1 MSNEVKATIKEV
13 FNDLANA
20 LETGDF
26 GEKIKIGLT
35 INGSELGYDVMRQA
49 AELAQANGQFDV
61 VTIGTSQ
68 DWTSDYEHHEAN
80 TEIEVEEKLD
90 ELLSDGTIQGSV
102 TLHHTF
108 PIGVSTVGKIVTPA
122 LGKPMFIA
130 TTTGTTATVRNEAM
144 VLNAING
151 IVAAKASGVE
161 NPTVGILNVDGA
173 NSVERALRK
182 LQENGYDIIFGESQR
197 SDGGS
202 VLRGNDVL
210 MGSVD
215 VLVTDS
221 LTGNILMKLFGAYTS
236 GGNYE
241 VSGYGYGP
249 GIGDGFKHNICIIS
263 RASGAPVI
271 AGALEYA
278 YDVAKGNLAQVSHD
292 EYAAAKKAGLED
304 IRQDLQPKA
313 AASDESEEVKMPE
326 KEIATGQIN
335 GIDVLDL
342 DEAVLALW
350 KENLYAESGMGCSG
364 PIILVN
370 EEKLDKATEIV
381 TAKGYL

>member
-35 INGSELGYDVMRQA
+35 INGSELGYDVMKQA
-49 AELAQANGQFDV
+49 AYMAKANGQFDV
-61 VTIGTSQ
+61 VTIGTAQ
-68 DWTSDYEHHEAN
+68 DWTDDFEHYEAN
-80 TEIEVEEKLD
+80 TELEVEEKLD
-90 ELLSDGTIQGSV
+90 QLLNDHIIQGSV

-108 PIGVSTVGKIVTPA
+108 PIGVSTVGRIITPA
-122 LGKPMFIA
+122 LGKPMYIA
-130 TTTGTTATVRNEAM
+130 TTTGTTATVRAEAM
-144 VLNAING
+144 VLNTING
-151 IVAAKASGVE
+151 IVAAKASGLE
-161 NPTVGILNVDGA
+161 NPSVGILNVDGA
-173 NSVERALRK
+173 NTVERALRK
-182 LQENGYDIIFGESQR
+182 LNEGGYDINFGESQR

-202 VLRGNDVL
+202 VLRGNDIL

-249 GIGDGFKHNICIIS
+249 GIGDGFDQNICIIS

-278 YDVAKGNLAQVSHD
+278 YDVAKGNLAQVSRD
-292 EYAAAKKAGLED
+292 EYAKAKQAGLED
-304 IRQDLQPKA
+304 IREELQPKA
-313 AASDESEEVKMPE
+313 VAQEEEVKMPE
-326 KEIATGQIN
+326 KEIVTGQIN
-335 GIDVLDL
+335 GVDVLDL
-342 DEAVLALW
+342 DDAVQALW

-364 PIILVN
+364 PIVLVN
-370 EEKLDKATEIV
+370 EAKLERATEII
-381 TAKGYL
+381 TEKGYL